1 MRGKPLKTL
10 IRLLAPAVFWLGLWL
25 LAAALIDQPLFL
37 PGPGLVF
44 STLWELLGTGRF
56 WEHVLWTLLR
66 VVSGT
71 LLGVLGG
78 VSAGVLTAFLPPADA
93 LLSPALRVGRAV
105 PVASFIVLLLLWV
118 GSDWVPVAVSAMMV
132 TPVVWED
139 VRAGLASPGHD
150 LLEMARAYGMGRFR
164 RFRTVY
170 LPAAL
175 PYCRTGI
182 LSSLGLAWKSGVAAE
197 VLCTPRRAVGTQV
210 YYAKLYL
217 ETPSLFAWTVT
228 VVALSLLLE
237 KAVRRALRKKEGGG
251 GDAA

>member
-1 MRGKPLKTL
+1 MRSKLLKNL

-25 LAAALIDQPLFL
+25 VAAALIDQPLFL

-66 VVSGT
+66 VVSGA
-71 LLGVLGG
+71 LLGVLAG
-78 VSAGVLTAFLPPADA
+78 VSAGALTAFLPPADT
-93 LLSPALRVGRAV
+93 LLSPALRVVRAV

-132 TPVVWED
+132 TPVVWEN
-139 VRAGLASPGHD
+139 VRAGLASPGRD

-164 RFRTVY
+164 KLRVVY

-175 PYCRTGI
+175 PYLRSGV

-237 KAVRRALRKKEGGG
+237 WAVRRALRKKEGGG
-251 GDAA
+251 GNEA